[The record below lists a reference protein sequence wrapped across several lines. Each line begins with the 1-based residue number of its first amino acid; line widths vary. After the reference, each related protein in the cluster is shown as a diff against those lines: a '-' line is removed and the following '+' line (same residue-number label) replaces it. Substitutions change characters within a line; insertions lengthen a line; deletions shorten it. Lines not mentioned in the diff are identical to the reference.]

1 MTRRAA
7 LRATWISAS
16 FFCTAFVAIAV
27 VAPRPRLIWNASAS
41 TAVGLYRVDPLR
53 HPARGDLVVITPP
66 DGVSRFLAERRYLPL
81 GVPLMK
87 HVAALPGQTVC
98 RSGAIVT
105 IDGRR
110 AAVAQTR
117 DRLARPLPVWQGCHR
132 VGDGELFL
140 LNPAEASLDGRYFG
154 IVPTSGVIGRARPLL
169 TRAAPGEPL
178 RWHGLS
184 GSAAFSPP
192 RKDELP

>member
-7 LRATWISAS
+7 LRATWASAS
-16 FFCTAFVAIAV
+16 FFCVAFVAIAV
-27 VAPRPRLIWNASAS
+27 AAPRPRLIWNASAS
-41 TAVGLYRVDPLR
+41 APVGFYRVDTVR
-53 HPARGDLVVITPP
+53 RPALGDLVVIAPP
-66 DGVSRFLAERRYLPL
+66 NRVARFLAERRYLPL

-110 AAVAQTR
+110 AVVAQAR
-117 DRLARPLPVWQGCHR
+117 DRLRRPLPVWQGCHR
-132 VGDGELFL
+132 IGNGELFL

-154 IVPTSGVIGRARPLL
+154 ILPNSGVIGRARPLL

-184 GSAAFSPP
+184 DSASFSPP

>member
-7 LRATWISAS
+7 LRATWTSAS
-16 FFCTAFVAIAV
+16 FFCVAFVAIAV
-27 VAPRPRLIWNASAS
+27 AAPRPRLIWNASAS
-41 TAVGLYRVDPLR
+41 APVGLYRVDAAR
-53 HPARGDLVVITPP
+53 RPALGDLVVIAPP
-66 DGVSRFLAERRYLPL
+66 DRVARFLAERHYLPL

-98 RSGAIVT
+98 RSGAVVS
-105 IDGRR
+105 IDGRK
-110 AAVAQTR
+110 AAVAQAR
-117 DRLARPLPVWQGCHR
+117 DRLFRPLPVWQGCRR
-132 VGDGELFL
+132 VGRGELFL
-140 LNPAEASLDGRYFG
+140 LNPTDASLDGRYFG
-154 IVPTSGVIGRARPLL
+154 VVPDTGLIGRARPLL

-192 RKDELP
+192 RKDKLP